1 MSRPAYV
8 ERRTKSAPRQLAAG
22 RSLCMGEKVP
32 WHLDDRSVGLLSW
45 GHEVMTMLDEKD
57 LQALDQLMAH
67 RMGVLIESDI
77 LPKFDLLAEGQ
88 AGILDRLDKVT
99 APEKAN

>member
-1 MSRPAYV
+1 
-8 ERRTKSAPRQLAAG
+8 
-22 RSLCMGEKVP
+22 
-32 WHLDDRSVGLLSW
+32 
-45 GHEVMTMLDEKD
+45 MTMLDEKD
-57 LQALDQLMAH
+57 LQALDHLMAH

-99 APEKAN
+99 ALKNAN

>member
-1 MSRPAYV
+1 
-8 ERRTKSAPRQLAAG
+8 
-22 RSLCMGEKVP
+22 
-32 WHLDDRSVGLLSW
+32 
-45 GHEVMTMLDEKD
+45 MLDEKD

-88 AGILDRLDKVT
+88 AGILDRLDRMEDRLEDMDVMDSRIT
-99 APEKAN
+99 ALEAMIKKLNREVAALKRAN

>member
-1 MSRPAYV
+1 
-8 ERRTKSAPRQLAAG
+8 
-22 RSLCMGEKVP
+22 
-32 WHLDDRSVGLLSW
+32 
-45 GHEVMTMLDEKD
+45 MTMLDEKD

-88 AGILDRLDKVT
+88 AGILDRLDRMEGRLEDMDVMDSRIT
-99 APEKAN
+99 ALEAMIKKLNREVAALKKAN